1 MLYILVDMS
10 MSYMYQ
16 YTLYN
21 FCKIKNPQINYRTNF
36 IFMIEQNLDYHNHV
50 HLLSS
55 SEGQIKKPVFL
66 HASSSFKKII
76 MFHLFTTTF
85 IFFEYSVLV
94 VNESKDNIALLCQ
107 L

>member
-36 IFMIEQNLDYHNHV
+36 IFMIEQKTIIIMYIYLVALKDK
-50 HLLSS
+50 L
-55 SEGQIKKPVFL
+55 KKTVFL
-66 HASSSFKKII
+66 HASSSLKKII